1 MFEILPSKY
10 CFFPFYFSKESS
22 SDLLSRYKA
31 RKMLGVGESSGNV
44 VSSKV
49 SMLTDIIGINK
60 IKNLYTTAY
69 HEVALFR

>member
-1 MFEILPSKY
+1 MKAFIER
-10 CFFPFYFSKESS
+10 KESS

-49 SMLTDIIGINK
+49 TQLLGDSNEAKLNIQIFHAYTVGII
-60 IKNLYTTAY
+60 
-69 HEVALFR
+69 